1 MELTTLIL
9 NINQGYNEKLMK
21 TCQTLGQYTELVS
34 RIRKHQK
41 DMVLEEAVTC
51 AIDECIFE
59 GILADFLQK
68 NRREA
73 IRVSVL
79 ECKVEDVMELLQ
91 KEAKEEGF
99 AEGRAE
105 GLAERHAEGEIS
117 ALIASVGALAKN
129 MNLDPVQAM
138 DVLNISEEDREII
151 LREIVAGK

>member
-1 MELTTLIL
+1 M
-9 NINQGYNEKLMK
+9 
-21 TCQTLGQYTELVS
+21 
-34 RIRKHQK
+34 
-41 DMVLEEAVTC
+41 
-51 AIDECIFE
+51 
-59 GILADFLQK
+59 
-68 NRREA
+68 
-73 IRVSVL
+73 SVL

-91 KEAKEEGF
+91 KEAKEDGF

-105 GLAERHAEGEIS
+105 GLAEGHAKGEIS